1 LDTFASDDGWSISV
15 SDPNGTVLTKLGDAK
30 AEMVAEVSSAT
41 SALGLNVRAA
51 TSLAPLEADNR
62 RNWARFLVVT
72 SLLTAAT
79 LASSGLLSRRLAKEG
94 DGPPTK
100 IRTSADGALMSR
112 GREFSEAEM
121 LMRAETASHSYS
133 PQRPGTVD
141 ERLRMA
147 LEAGSMCA
155 WEWRRSDGAMHWD
168 TPCTELVKQPRGM
181 ATLTA
186 RGLLRRVPPHDRG
199 RLLHAVR
206 ATLLKDHPLAVD
218 IRVKCFDGE
227 LRWFA
232 VRAAPLKKHKSIVGL
247 VGIAY
252 DVTDHKRNLS
262 RTDSLLREVSHRSK
276 NMLALILAM
285 ARLTAREAADVKS
298 HLKDF
303 ALRVAGLAASQDL
316 IVAADWQSVD
326 LSTLASAEIEAV
338 ARVDASRVKIAG
350 PPFLVTPEAAQTLG
364 MILTE
369 LALNAVAHGALSV
382 AAGEVH
388 LSWALPDDTTIA
400 ISWHEIGGPVY
411 DPERPKGYGMSVVER
426 FSTQGLK
433 LASHVTGDATG
444 FTWTLTGPISNIGRP
459 LLPITA

>member
-1 LDTFASDDGWSISV
+1 MVDLR
-15 SDPNGTVLTKLGDAK
+15 SDPNGNVLTKLGDAK
-30 AEMVAEVSSAT
+30 AETVAEDSSAT
-41 SALGLNVRAA
+41 SALGLHVRAA
-51 TSLAPLEADNR
+51 TSLAPLEASNR
-62 RNWARFLVVT
+62 RNWVRFLVVT
-72 SLLTAAT
+72 SILTAAT
-79 LASSGLLSRRLAKEG
+79 LTFSDLLSRRLAKEG
-94 DGPPTK
+94 DGPRTK
-100 IRTSADGALMSR
+100 IRTSANGALKSR
-112 GREFSEAEM
+112 GADEISEAGM
-121 LMRAETASHSYS
+121 LMRAEFASQRYS
-133 PQRPGTVD
+133 PRRPSTAE

-155 WEWRRSDGAMHWD
+155 WEWHRSDGSMLWD

-186 RGLLRRVPPHDRG
+186 RALLRRVPPHDRG

-206 ATLLKDHPLAVD
+206 ATLRGDHPLAVD
-218 IRVKCFDGE
+218 IRLNCFDGE

-232 VRAAPLKKHKSIVGL
+232 VRATPLKEHKSIAGL

-252 DVTDHKRNLS
+252 DVTDQKRSLS

-285 ARLTAREAADVKS
+285 ARLTAREASDVKS

-326 LSTLASAEIEAV
+326 LGTLASAEIEAV
-338 ARVDASRVKIAG
+338 ARVDAQRVIITG
-350 PPFLVTPEAAQTLG
+350 PSFLISPEAAQTLG

-369 LALNAVAHGALSV
+369 LTLNAVAHGALSV
-382 AAGEVH
+382 ATGGVH
-388 LSWALPDDTTIA
+388 LSWTLPDDATIA

-426 FSTQGLK
+426 FPRKGS
-433 LASHVTGDATG
+433 S
-444 FTWTLTGPISNIGRP
+444 
-459 LLPITA
+459 LPRM